1 MGKYVIGIDG
11 GGTGSKGVVA
21 DLNGNILC
29 NMKGGPINYV
39 GADTRTIDENIENII
54 EQGLKGR
61 EVSDCAAVCIG
72 SAGVSR
78 SDVLANFER
87 ILEKTG
93 FTCPHKITTDS
104 HTAHAGALNGEEGI
118 VVIAGTGAI
127 CLGVNKDGESI
138 RVGGYGHIID
148 DEGSAYYIGR
158 LILRAVIRAFDGRD
172 KKTILSELVYG
183 KLGVNTIP
191 ELITWI
197 YSSERSKKDIA
208 ALSVLIE
215 EASERGDEVAR
226 EIEESAAKELAKL
239 CEPALNFLGGGCRIA
254 VSGSV
259 LQKNRR
265 IRECFKEILRDYTV
279 INAEHEADYGAM
291 LLALK
296 MVK

>member
-1 MGKYVIGIDG
+1 MSKYVIGIDG
-11 GGTGSKGVVA
+11 GGTGSKGIVA
-21 DLNGNILC
+21 DLEGNILC

-39 GADTRTIDENIENII
+39 GADTRTIDETIETLI

-61 EVSDCAAVCIG
+61 EVSDCAAICIG

-104 HTAHAGALNGEEGI
+104 HTAHAGALNGKEGI

-127 CLGVNKDGESI
+127 CLGVNKEGDSI

-172 KKTILSELVYG
+172 KKTVLSEQVFE
-183 KLGVNTIP
+183 KLGVSTIP

-197 YSSERSKKDIA
+197 YSTERSKGDIA
-208 ALSVLIE
+208 ALAILIE
-215 EASERGDEVAR
+215 EAYERGDEVAG
-226 EIEESAAKELAKL
+226 EIEEKAAEELAKL
-239 CEPALNFLGGGCRIA
+239 CEPALEFLGGRATIA

-265 IRECFKEILRDYTV
+265 IRESFKERLKDVEV
-279 INAEHEADYGAM
+279 IQAMHEADYGAM

-296 MVK
+296 MAK

>member
-11 GGTGSKGVVA
+11 GGTGSKGIVA
-21 DLNGNILC
+21 DLEGNILC
-29 NMKGGPINYV
+29 NIKGGPINYV
-39 GADTRTIDENIENII
+39 GADTKTIDENIENLI

-61 EVSDCAAVCIG
+61 EVPDCAAICIG

-87 ILEKTG
+87 IIKKIG
-93 FTCPHKITTDS
+93 FTCPYKITTDS
-104 HTAHAGALNGEEGI
+104 HTAHAGALSGEEGI

-127 CLGVNKDGESI
+127 CLGVNKEGESI

-158 LILRAVIRAFDGRD
+158 LILRAVIRAFDKRD
-172 KKTILSELVYG
+172 KETILTELVYA
-183 KLGVNTIP
+183 KLGINSIP
-191 ELITWI
+191 ELITWL
-197 YSSERSKKDIA
+197 YSTDRSKGDIA
-208 ALSVLIE
+208 ALAVLIE
-215 EASERGDEVAR
+215 EASERGDEVSR
-226 EIEESAAKELAKL
+226 EIEESAAEELAKL
-239 CEPALNFLGGGCRIA
+239 CEPALKFLGGKCKIA

-265 IRECFKEILRDYTV
+265 IRECFKERMKEATV
-279 INAEHEADYGAM
+279 IIAEHEADYGAM

-296 MVK
+296 MI

>member
-1 MGKYVIGIDG
+1 MSRYVIGIDG
-11 GGTGSKGVVA
+11 GGTGSKGIVA
-21 DLNGNILC
+21 DLEGNILC

-39 GADTRTIDENIENII
+39 GADTRTIDENIENLI

-61 EVSDCAAVCIG
+61 EVSDCAAICIG

-104 HTAHAGALNGEEGI
+104 HTAHAGALNGKEGI

-127 CLGVNKDGESI
+127 CLGVNKEGDSI

-172 KKTILSELVYG
+172 KKTVLSELVFE
-183 KLGVNTIP
+183 KLGISTIP

-197 YSSERSKKDIA
+197 YSTDRSKGDIA
-208 ALSVLIE
+208 ALAILIE
-215 EASERGDEVAR
+215 EAYERGDEVAG
-226 EIEESAAKELAKL
+226 EIEEKAAEELAKL
-239 CEPALNFLGGGCRIA
+239 CEPALEFLGGKATIA

-265 IRECFKEILRDYTV
+265 IRESFKERLKDVEV
-279 INAEHEADYGAM
+279 IQAMHEADYGAM

-296 MVK
+296 MAK